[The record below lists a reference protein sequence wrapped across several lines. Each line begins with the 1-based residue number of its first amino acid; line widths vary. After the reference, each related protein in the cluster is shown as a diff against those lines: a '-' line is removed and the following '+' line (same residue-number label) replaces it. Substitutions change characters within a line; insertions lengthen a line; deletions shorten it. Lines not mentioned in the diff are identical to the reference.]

1 MEGGTRGRDH
11 SLLMGAGLREGVGKV
26 RLLRHFLMI
35 KIVMEWISL

>member
-1 MEGGTRGRDH
+1 MGGGTRGIDH
-11 SLLMGAGLREGVGKV
+11 SLFIGTGLREGVGKV